1 MKRSTKR
8 FFAVYGFRPVECWI
22 WVLHTIKWLYGF
34 RFLKSWF
41 TSLIRIIIDLLWSE
55 MWHFRT
61 QSVLI
66 EAIKTGELIALRFMN
81 CAVIILESVCSF
93 TNAFFLLQNFFSCL
107 LDRFQV
113 LVVHSSQIIVL
124 KLNFFQF
131 WMKNIDFAPIFKD
144 HLIVQVYQGFSRW
157 TWVLVLDERFPDFRL
172 FKNQNFYYLSIRYKK
187 LIQIIMSDYIS
198 VSIVYTNK
206 KDGTLISLFIDH
218 LVYNKN
224 I

>member
-1 MKRSTKR
+1 MKRSPKGL
-8 FFAVYGFRPVECWI
+8 FAVYGLRSVKCWI
-22 WVLHTIKWLYGF
+22 RVLHTIQWFHGF
-34 RFLKSWF
+34 RFLESWF
-41 TSLIRIIIDLLWSE
+41 TPLIRIIIDLLWSE

-81 CAVIILESVCSF
+81 RAVIILKCVRSF
-93 TNAFFLLQNFFSCL
+93 TNTFLLLENLFASL

-113 LVVHSSQIIVL
+113 LVVHSSQVIVL
-124 KLNFFQF
+124 KLYFFQF
-131 WMKNIDFAPIFKD
+131 WMKNIYFASIFKD
-144 HLIVQVYQGFSRW
+144 HLIVQVYQGFGRW
-157 TWVLVLDERFPDFRL
+157 TWALVFDEGFPDFCL
-172 FKNQNFYYLSIRYKK
+172 FKNQNFYDLSIRYKK

-198 VSIVYTNK
+198 VSIVYTNE